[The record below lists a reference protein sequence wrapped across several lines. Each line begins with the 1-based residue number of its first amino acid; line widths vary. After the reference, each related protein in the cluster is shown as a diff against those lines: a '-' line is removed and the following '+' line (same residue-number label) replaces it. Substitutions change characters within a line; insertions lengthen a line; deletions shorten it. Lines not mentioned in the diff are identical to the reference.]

1 MKEAELLITEFITF
15 YLVAKG
21 SSSFSPAGDHL
32 KALPSA
38 SALAFQVYT
47 AGKGRAHSSVREYGI
62 AAFRALEPEQS
73 RVVTDGA
80 HKGTKPYWIRCH
92 FGHPTSAGVGHLH
105 VQRSEIETVVVL
117 PVFETLEEGVRVLVE
132 QFGVEQLLGGRT
144 HGALQFEEVVLFHDT
159 DFF

>member
-21 SSSFSPAGDHL
+21 SGSFSPAGDHL
-32 KALPSA
+32 KALPST

-62 AAFRALEPEQS
+62 AAFRALELEQS
-73 RVVTDGA
+73 RVVPDGA
-80 HKGTKPYWIRCH
+80 QKGTEPYWIRCH
-92 FGHPTSAGVGHLH
+92 LGHNAVDSVGHL
-105 VQRSEIETVVVL
+105 QIERCEIEPVIVPPVV
-117 PVFETLEEGVRVLVE
+117 ESGVDSYGVPVE
-132 QFGVEQLLGGRT
+132 QLGVEQLLGSRT
-144 HGALQFEEVVLFHDT
+144 HCALQLEEVVLFHDT